1 MKILKIFILVT
12 FLLVLGA
19 GILFYSKL
27 IVPKITQESI
37 SESSS
42 PEVLGIPSQNP
53 GIDLEWK
60 GSDIRAHYFQVK
72 EVSKIRLLANFAE
85 KKTSREIFEEEDC
98 LALVN
103 GGFYTPESTPT
114 GLFISEAVQI
124 KSFVVSQLSN
134 AVFSVNDFETP
145 RITRMPPEDP
155 LRLAVQAGPLL
166 VENGNIQ
173 DLKLVRDEQARRV
186 VVGVTGSNE
195 TVFVVFY
202 NQASTFTGPR
212 LDDLPE
218 LLVAFQQKA
227 GLSLAD
233 VMNLDG
239 GAASS
244 FITQDVSLLE
254 VSPIGSYFCIK

>member
-1 MKILKIFILVT
+1 MKTIRIIVVIGLLIMAAILALQRF
-12 FLLVLGA
+12 FLQKPT
-19 GILFYSKL
+19 SEQP
-27 IVPKITQESI
+27 PK
-37 SESSS
+37 SSS
-42 PEVLGIPSQNP
+42 PEVLGVPSPNP
-53 GIDLEWK
+53 GIDLEWR
-60 GSDIRAHYFQVK
+60 GSDIRAYYFQAK
-72 EVSKIRLLANFAE
+72 ESSKIRLLPNFTE
-85 KKTSREIFEEEDC
+85 KKTSREIFEEEGC
-98 LALVN
+98 SALVN

-114 GLFISEAVQI
+114 GLFISESVQV
-124 KSFVVSQLSN
+124 KEFVASQLSN

-145 RITRMPPEDP
+145 RITRQPPDDP

-166 VENGNIQ
+166 VENALIQ
-173 DLKLVRDEQARRV
+173 DLKLVRDEEARRV

-218 LLVAFQQKA
+218 LLDSFQQKV
-227 GLSLAD
+227 GISLAD
-233 VMNLDG
+233 AMNLDG